1 MRELKIT
8 FINQKENPELFAKYK
23 KNGLLCNNGN
33 TIPLIIEFDG
43 VPQYNLKKFDLHLDN
58 DWNLTYSIEK
68 YFLDD

>member
-8 FINQKENPELFAKYK
+8 FISPDENPELFNKYK
-23 KNGLLCNNGN
+23 ESGLLCNNGN

-58 DWNLTYSIEK
+58 NWKLTYSIEK
-68 YFLDD
+68 NFLDD